1 MGSRMIKLAG
11 ALAASLC
18 LSTQA
23 SAYTINGGAI
33 DVGTYDTIIA
43 ETGAVKGDQNG
54 ALPGTGSSVN
64 NELDWANSL
73 LEPDT
78 TYTTREGSVS
88 YVRVD
93 GETNI
98 FAFRL
103 TETPAYFIL
112 KNATNWALFENNA
125 SYGWGVFRLSDLQL
139 SRWNLGTRG
148 DMTISHVTEFGT
160 ANVPEPAS
168 LALLSLGLLGIAA
181 VRRRQSA

>member
-11 ALAASLC
+11 ALAATLC

-33 DVGTYDTIIA
+33 DVGTYDTFIA
-43 ETGAVKGDQNG
+43 ETGATRRDQNG
-54 ALPGTGSSVN
+54 DLPGHGSSVA
-64 NELDWANSL
+64 NELAWANSL
-73 LEPDT
+73 LDPDT

-93 GETNI
+93 GERNV

-103 TETPAYFIL
+103 SETPAYFII
-112 KNATNWALFENNA
+112 KNANNWALFENNA

-139 SRWNLGTRG
+139 SKWNLGGRG
-148 DMTISHVTEFGT
+148 DMEISHVTEFGS
-160 ANVPEPAS
+160 ADVPEPAS